1 MGGRE
6 RVAWDDPRNAGVLAY
21 LAGLERLPGYVASA
35 APASVDAWQLGAHPD
50 WVEYL
55 WQQLDAGLSTRC
67 AWVVHGR
74 ATLVRRSSGVLFGL
88 ALGTIGVALRVPTAR
103 QAELGIGAAQRTHRL
118 QDGQV
123 FALDTLGPDWCLAPF
138 GAKGV
143 ELARAAFEGAA

>member
-21 LAGLERLPGYVASA
+21 LVGLERLPGYVASA
-35 APASVDAWQLGAHPD
+35 APASVDAYQLGAHPD
-50 WVEYL
+50 WVEVL
-55 WQQLDAGLSTRC
+55 WQTLDASLPTRC

-88 ALGTIGVALRVPTAR
+88 ALGTIGVALRVPAAR
-103 QAELGIGAAQRTHRL
+103 HVELGIGAAQRSHRH
-118 QDGQV
+118 QNGQV
-123 FALDTLGPDWCLAPF
+123 FALDALGPEWALAPF
-138 GAKGV
+138 GAKGA